1 MSAETEERQGVVV
14 YETSTAAYA
23 SERVLQRAGLEA
35 KVIPVPRSLSTDCC
49 LGLRIRW
56 DDREQAQELL
66 RAAGIA
72 FVAVF
77 EWP

>member
-1 MSAETEERQGVVV
+1 MGTDTGEQQGIVI

-23 SERVLQRAGLEA
+23 SEKVLQRAGLEA